1 MLLLHFSRKKI
12 FELQPRRQRGA
23 REGNIYLAP
32 KCPLLLKF
40 PIYLWFFKSANC
52 RRQFP
57 VNWSRI
63 FDTNTWSPQLKC
75 QPQSMEKVSV
85 NMSSSPSSLYPV
97 CKQAKLAVSWL
108 LVVTETLIQ
117 ELLVDH
123 QFILCGTQIKIVHKY
138 EYICIFEYLYICK
151 SPIPVAW
158 GSCTY
163 LMGWVLVSISMRNF
177 HDPKNVSGKF
187 LSLRSC
193 YTLL

>member
-23 REGNIYLAP
+23 REGVAPPPIYLAP

-52 RRQFP
+52 RKQFP
-57 VNWSRI
+57 VNLSRI

-75 QPQSMEKVSV
+75 QPQSMDKVSV

-117 ELLVDH
+117 ELLVDY
-123 QFILCGTQIKIVHKY
+123 QFILCDTRIEIVHKY
-138 EYICIFEYLYICK
+138 EYICIFEYLYICI
-151 SPIPVAW
+151 SVNLQSLWHEALVPISW
-158 GSCTY
+158 GGYLYQSACTIF
-163 LMGWVLVSISMRNF
+163 MIQKMCQGNF
-177 HDPKNVSGKF
+177 YP
-187 LSLRSC
+187 
-193 YTLL
+193 